1 MTSEHAEEGRDENM
15 SKRKI
20 RTVIIYL
27 ILMAATVFVLVPIIW
42 LIITSFK
49 PRGEIYMP
57 SMPSKW
63 VLDSYSEL
71 LQNFSFD
78 KYFKNS
84 LIVASVTTVL
94 VCIVSIP
101 AAYGFANYRYCGSR
115 KIFTGCVFLR
125 MFPFITLLIPL
136 YIYISKL
143 GLMNTKLALVI
154 ANTTFNLPMSL
165 WIMEACFRG
174 LPNELIDAA
183 SIDGASR
190 IKTFLQVMLPVS
202 KPSIA
207 TIVILTFLNAW
218 NEFMFAFICTSSE
231 NAKTITVGMTML
243 TQEKGIRWDLMAAA
257 GSLYIIPMLVIVIIF
272 QKAIV
277 RGMTLGS
284 VKG

>member
-1 MTSEHAEEGRDENM
+1 M
-15 SKRKI
+15 SKRKVSTI
-20 RTVIIYL
+20 LVYL
-27 ILMAATVFVLVPIIW
+27 ILIGAIAFVMVPIVW

-57 SMPSKW
+57 SLPSKW
-63 VLDSYSEL
+63 VLNSYIEL
-71 LQNFSFD
+71 LENFSFD
-78 KYFKNS
+78 MYFQNS
-84 LIVASVTTVL
+84 LIVAGATTVL
-94 VCIVSIP
+94 VCLVSIP
-101 AAYGFANYRYCGSR
+101 AAYGFANYGFPFSK

-136 YIYISKL
+136 YIYISRL
-143 GLMNTKLALVI
+143 GIMNTKLALII

-165 WIMEACFRG
+165 WIMEACFQG
-174 LPNELIDAA
+174 LPGELIDASA
-183 SIDGASR
+183 IDGASR
-190 IKTFLQVMLPVS
+190 FKTFLSVILPVS
-202 KPSIA
+202 KPSVA

-218 NEFMFAFICTSSE
+218 NEFMFAFISTSSE

-257 GSLYIIPMLVIVIIF
+257 GSLYIIPMLVIVVIF
-272 QKAIV
+272 QKSIV

>member
-1 MTSEHAEEGRDENM
+1 MN
-15 SKRKI
+15 KRRIK
-20 RTVIIYL
+20 TFIIYFIL
-27 ILMAATVFVLVPIIW
+27 IAAIAFVMVPIVW

-57 SMPSKW
+57 TLPSKW
-63 VLDSYSEL
+63 TLNSYIEL
-71 LQNFSFD
+71 LENFSFD
-78 KYFKNS
+78 IYFENS
-84 LIVASVTTVL
+84 LIVAGATTAL
-94 VCIVSIP
+94 VCLISVP
-101 AAYGFANYRYCGSR
+101 AAYGFANYGFPFSN

-136 YIYISKL
+136 YIYISRL
-143 GLMNTKLALVI
+143 GLMNTKLALII
-154 ANTTFNLPMSL
+154 ADTTFNLPMSL
-165 WIMEACFRG
+165 WIMEACFKG
-174 LPNELIDAA
+174 LPGELIDAA

-190 IKTFLQVMLPVS
+190 FKTFLNVILPVA

-218 NEFMFAFICTSSE
+218 NEFMFAFISTSSE

-243 TQEKGIRWDLMAAA
+243 TQEKGVRWDLMSAA
-257 GSLYIIPMLVIVIIF
+257 GSLYIIPMLIIVVIF
-272 QKAIV
+272 QKSIV